1 MSDRII
7 EEYKIN
13 NLNIEIWQ
21 DWDCESPADWG
32 NFTIVQFRDNN
43 YTTYK
48 QLEYSEFVTEN
59 DCLTPATLAKLR
71 AGKMFTI
78 DYRSYSNA
86 DGGYYYLDGGI
97 PKGQVDSQDVNG
109 FIIFNDDY
117 IKGTSYDERRKYA
130 EQDLATYTAW
140 ANGEVYGFTITT
152 PDGEFIDSVGGY
164 IGDIDYCKQDAD
176 AIAKTIRSSVTAT
189 NAQAVHN

>member
-59 DCLTPATLAKLR
+59 DC
-71 AGKMFTI
+71 F
-78 DYRSYSNA
+78 
-86 DGGYYYLDGGI
+86 
-97 PKGQVDSQDVNG
+97 
-109 FIIFNDDY
+109 
-117 IKGTSYDERRKYA
+117 
-130 EQDLATYTAW
+130 
-140 ANGEVYGFTITT
+140 
-152 PDGEFIDSVGGY
+152 
-164 IGDIDYCKQDAD
+164 
-176 AIAKTIRSSVTAT
+176 
-189 NAQAVHN
+189 